1 MSPLNGGNMKRIREP
16 KKDVVR
22 LGIIAV
28 LIGILCVTLVPSAS
42 GQTASEAQT
51 LPAGIS
57 TDGVPAAAQEIIET
71 TQPEE
76 IVEVTPWGAP
86 VLVSPKNVT
95 ALYHYPRTTT
105 LAWQPVTSAISYVV
119 ERAFL
124 SGSTWNPYPQVTVSG
139 NGNAS
144 YTFDFIGDQKGRWR
158 VTAFNGT
165 SYSAPSAWWTF
176 SYNTKAQMAT
186 PTLTNP
192 ASNQIFGHYPRTI
205 TLSWK
210 MAPAAVGY
218 KLEIAFCQPDRTTCA
233 NYTPVTIS
241 DPLKS
246 AYTFSFVGAQ
256 PGKWR
261 VTTLGGSLY
270 RDSSASAWRW
280 FSFTQ

>member
-1 MSPLNGGNMKRIREP
+1 MKN
-16 KKDVVR
+16 
-22 LGIIAV
+22 V
-28 LIGILCVTLVPSAS
+28 LRFGILTVLVGILSLVPSAS
-42 GQTASEAQT
+42 GQTA
-51 LPAGIS
+51 LPAGTS
-57 TDGVPAAAQEIIET
+57 TDGVPGAAQGINET

-76 IVEVTPWGAP
+76 IVEATQLPATPWGTP
-86 VLVSPKNVT
+86 VLVSPKNAT
-95 ALYHYPRTTT
+95 ALFHYPRTTT
-105 LAWQPVTSAISYVV
+105 LAWQPVTSAISYLV

-124 SGSTWNPYPQVTVSG
+124 SGTTWNPYPQVTVSG

-144 YTFDFIGDQKGRWR
+144 YTFDFVGDQKGRWR

-165 SYSAPSAWWTF
+165 IYSTPSAWWTF
-176 SYNTKAQMAT
+176 SYNTKPQMAT

-192 ASNQIFGHYPRTI
+192 ANNQVFGHYPRNL

-210 MAPAAVGY
+210 MAPAAAGY
-218 KLEIAFCQPDRTTCA
+218 KLEIAFCQPDRVTCA
-233 NYTPVTIS
+233 NYPLVTIT

-246 AYTFSFVGAQ
+246 DYTFEFVGAQ

-270 RDSSASAWRW
+270 RDSAASGWRW